1 MDEHANR
8 QWSNRVVITALILIT
23 ISSAHLIED
32 YLYGVHTTLGLNN
45 VGGQVAAAVWYLLLA
60 WLLVLAARGARRG
73 YAGFAA
79 LGIFLTV
86 ADIVYHADE
95 LLFDWPYRAG
105 VLSKLL
111 SLGVIAS
118 AVALT
123 LISYRAWRAT
133 E

>member
-1 MDEHANR
+1 MDEQANR
-8 QWSNRVVITALILIT
+8 RWSNRVVITVLVLIA

-32 YLYGVHTTLGLNN
+32 YLYGVHTSLGMSN

-60 WLLVLAARGARRG
+60 WLLVLAARGERRG
-73 YAGFAA
+73 YAGFAIV
-79 LGIFLTV
+79 GVFLTV
-86 ADIVYHADE
+86 ADLLYHADE

-111 SLGVIAS
+111 SLGVIGCS
-118 AVALT
+118 VVLAVV
-123 LISYRAWRAT
+123 SYRAWRAA